1 MVDKLRGV
9 SERFLVTG
17 GSRLVGEVAVGGAKN
32 SVLKLMAAALLAE
45 GTTTITN
52 CPDILDVPLM
62 AEVLRGLGC
71 DVVISDAAPGDRSVV
86 AITTPSEPK
95 YHADF
100 PAVTQFRASVCVLGP
115 LMARCKRAV
124 VALPGGDA
132 IGSRPLDMHQ
142 AGLRLL
148 GATSEIE
155 HGCVV
160 ARAEELRGAR
170 IRLDFPSVGATENI
184 LMAAVLAEGET
195 VIDNAAREPDIVDL
209 CNMLVQMGARISGA
223 GTSVLTIQGVEQL
236 HPTEH
241 RVIGD
246 RIVAATWGIAA
257 AMTQGDV
264 RVTGVNPKHLALVLD
279 KLRSAGARI
288 SFEVDGFRVIQPERP
303 RAVNFSTLPFPGF
316 PTDLQP
322 MAIGL
327 AAIADGTSMITENIF
342 EARFRFVEEM
352 IRLGADARTDGHHAV
367 VRGIPR
373 LSSAPVWSSDIRAG
387 AGLVLAGLVADGVTE
402 VHDVFHIDRGYP
414 NFVEQLQALGG
425 GVERVGV
432 ARTDRERVG
441 ENAL

>member
-1 MVDKLRGV
+1 M
-9 SERFLVTG
+9 ERFLVTG
-17 GSRLVGEVAVGGAKN
+17 GSRLAGEVAVGGAKN
-32 SVLKLMAAALLAE
+32 SVLKLMAASLLVE

-71 DVVISDAAPGDRSVV
+71 EVAVDGPVVTID
-86 AITTPSEPK
+86 TPAEPK
-95 YHADF
+95 YLADF

-115 LMARCKRAV
+115 LLARCRRAV

-148 GATSEIE
+148 GASTEIE

-160 ARAEELRGAR
+160 AKADELRGAR

-184 LMAAVLAEGET
+184 LMAAVLAQGRT
-195 VIDNAAREPDIVDL
+195 VIDNAAREPDIVDI
-209 CNMLVQMGARISGA
+209 CTMLRQMGARIDGA
-223 GTSVLTIQGVEQL
+223 GTSVLTIDGVDRL
-236 HPTEH
+236 SPTTH

-246 RIVAATWGIAA
+246 RIVAATWAIAA
-257 AMTQGDV
+257 SMTAGDI
-264 RVTGVNPKHLALVLD
+264 RVSGVNPKHLALVLD
-279 KLRSAGARI
+279 KLHAAGAEI
-288 SFEVDGFRVIQPERP
+288 DYDATSFRVVQPDRP
-303 RAVNFSTLPFPGF
+303 RAVNFATLPFPGF

-327 AAIADGTSMITENIF
+327 AAVADGTSMITENIF
-342 EARFRFVEEM
+342 ESRFRFVEEM

-367 VRGIPR
+367 VRGIPQ

-414 NFVEQLQALGG
+414 NFVENLQALGAD
-425 GVERVGV
+425 VIRVP
-432 ARTDRERVG
+432 ATEPHPTTTAK
-441 ENAL
+441 NLLTS

>member
-1 MVDKLRGV
+1 M
-9 SERFLVTG
+9 ERFLVTG
-17 GSRLVGEVAVGGAKN
+17 GNRLVGEVSVGGAKN
-32 SVLKLMAAALLAE
+32 SVLKLMAAALLTE

-62 AEVLRGLGC
+62 ADVLRGLGC
-71 DVVISDAAPGDRSVV
+71 DVAIAGDVV
-86 AITTPSEPK
+86 TIDTPAEPK

-115 LMARCKRAV
+115 LMARCRRAV

-160 ARAEELRGAR
+160 ARADELQGAR

-184 LMAAVLAEGET
+184 LMAAVLAQGET

-209 CNMLVQMGARISGA
+209 CTMLTQMGARIRGA
-223 GTSVLTIQGVEQL
+223 GTSVLTIEGVKQL
-236 HPTEH
+236 SPTTH

-257 AMTQGDV
+257 AMTMGDV
-264 RVTGVNPKHLALVLD
+264 RVTGVNPQHLALVLD

-288 SFEVDGFRVIQPERP
+288 SFEQDGFRVIQADRP

-327 AAIADGTSMITENIF
+327 AAIADGTSMITENVF

-414 NFVEQLQALGG
+414 AFVENLQALGAD
-425 GVERVGV
+425 VKRVGS
-432 ARTDRERVG
+432 TG
-441 ENAL
+441 

>member
-1 MVDKLRGV
+1 MRTTRLTPV

-71 DVVISDAAPGDRSVV
+71 DVTVDTGTVTIV
-86 AITTPSEPK
+86 TPAEPK

-142 AGLRLL
+142 QGLRLL

-155 HGCVV
+155 HGCLV
-160 ARAEELRGAR
+160 ARADQLQGAR

-195 VIDNAAREPDIVDL
+195 VIDNAAREPEIVDL
-209 CNMLVQMGARISGA
+209 CTMLARMGAIISGA
-223 GTSVLTIQGVEQL
+223 GTSVLTIDGVDKL
-236 HPTEH
+236 SPTTH

-264 RVTGVNPKHLALVLD
+264 RVTGINPKHLSLVLD

-288 SFEVDGFRVIQPERP
+288 SFEPDGFRVVQSERP

-352 IRLGADARTDGHHAV
+352 IRLGSDARTDGHHAV

-414 NFVEQLQALGG
+414 EFVENLRSLGAEI
-425 GVERVGV
+425 ERVGS
-432 ARTDRERVG
+432 D
-441 ENAL
+441 

>member
-1 MVDKLRGV
+1 M

-17 GSRLVGEVAVGGAKN
+17 GNRLSGEVSVSGAKN

-71 DVVISDAAPGDRSVV
+71 EVVLEGDQV
-86 AITTPSEPK
+86 AITTPAEPE

-115 LMARCKRAV
+115 LVARCRRAV

-142 AGLRLL
+142 SGLRLL
-148 GATSEIE
+148 GATSEIQ

-160 ARAEELRGAR
+160 AEAADLHGAS
-170 IRLDFPSVGATENI
+170 IRLAFPSVGATENI
-184 LMAAVLAEGET
+184 LMAAVLANGET

-209 CNMLVQMGARISGA
+209 CNMLGRMGAQIEGA
-223 GTSVLTIQGVEQL
+223 GTSTLTIQGVRTL
-236 HPTEH
+236 RPTTH

-246 RIVAATWGIAA
+246 RIVAATWGVAA
-257 AMTQGDV
+257 AMTRGDV
-264 RVTGVNPKHLALVLD
+264 RVRGVNPRHLALVLD
-279 KLRSAGARI
+279 KLRAAGADVT
-288 SFEVDGFRVIQPERP
+288 SEPDGFRVVQAERP
-303 RAVNFSTLPFPGF
+303 RAVNFATLPFPGF

-327 AAIADGTSMITENIF
+327 AAVADGTSMITENVF

-387 AGLVLAGLVADGVTE
+387 AGLVLAGLVADGTTE
-402 VHDVFHIDRGYP
+402 VHDVYHIDRGYP
-414 NFVEQLQALGG
+414 RFVEDLTELGG
-425 GVERVGV
+425 DIERVPGS
-432 ARTDRERVG
+432 E
-441 ENAL
+441 

>member
-1 MVDKLRGV
+1 M

-17 GSRLVGEVAVGGAKN
+17 GNRLSGEVSVSGAKN

-71 DVVISDAAPGDRSVV
+71 EVVLEGDQV
-86 AITTPSEPK
+86 AITTPAEPE

-115 LMARCKRAV
+115 LVARCRRAV

-142 AGLRLL
+142 SGLRLL
-148 GATSEIE
+148 GATSEIQ

-160 ARAEELRGAR
+160 AEAADLHGAS
-170 IRLDFPSVGATENI
+170 IRLAFPSVGATENI
-184 LMAAVLAEGET
+184 LMAAVLANGET
-195 VIDNAAREPDIVDL
+195 IIDNAAREPDIVDL
-209 CNMLVQMGARISGA
+209 CNMLGRMGAQIEGA
-223 GTSVLTIQGVEQL
+223 GTSTLTIQGVRTL
-236 HPTEH
+236 RPTTH

-246 RIVAATWGIAA
+246 RIVAATWGVAA
-257 AMTQGDV
+257 AMTRGDV
-264 RVTGVNPKHLALVLD
+264 RVRGVNPRHLALVLD
-279 KLRSAGARI
+279 KLRAAGADVT
-288 SFEVDGFRVIQPERP
+288 SEPDGFRVVQAERP
-303 RAVNFSTLPFPGF
+303 RAVNFATLPFPGF

-327 AAIADGTSMITENIF
+327 AAVADGTSMITENVF

-387 AGLVLAGLVADGVTE
+387 AGLVLAGLVADGTTE
-402 VHDVFHIDRGYP
+402 VHDVYHIDRGYP
-414 NFVEQLQALGG
+414 RFVEDLTELGG
-425 GVERVGV
+425 DIERVPG
-432 ARTDRERVG
+432 TQ
-441 ENAL
+441 

>member
-1 MVDKLRGV
+1 M

-17 GSRLVGEVAVGGAKN
+17 GNRLTGEVSVGGAKN

-71 DVVISDAAPGDRSVV
+71 EVVLDGDEAR
-86 AITTPSEPK
+86 ITTPAEPK

-115 LMARCKRAV
+115 LVARCRRAV

-142 AGLRLL
+142 SGLELL
-148 GATSEIE
+148 GARSEIQ

-160 ARAEELRGAR
+160 AEADDLHGAT
-170 IRLDFPSVGATENI
+170 IRLAFPSVGATENI
-184 LMAAVLAEGET
+184 LMAAVLAKGET
-195 VIDNAAREPDIVDL
+195 VIDNAAREPEIVDL
-209 CNMLVQMGARISGA
+209 CNMLRRMGALIEGA
-223 GTSVLTIQGVEQL
+223 GSTTLTIRGVKTMQ
-236 HPTEH
+236 PTTH

-257 AMTQGDV
+257 AMTRGDV
-264 RVTGVNPKHLALVLD
+264 RVRGVNPKHLSLVLD
-279 KLRSAGARI
+279 KLRSAGSQVTMEA
-288 SFEVDGFRVIQPERP
+288 DGFRIVQEGRP
-303 RAVNFSTLPFPGF
+303 TAVNYATLPYPGF

-327 AAIADGTSMITENIF
+327 AAVADGTSMITENVF

-367 VRGIPR
+367 VRGIPQ

-414 NFVEQLQALGG
+414 RFVENLTALGG
-425 GVERVGV
+425 VIERVPAPAAAG
-432 ARTDRERVG
+432 
-441 ENAL
+441 

>member
-1 MVDKLRGV
+1 M

-17 GSRLVGEVAVGGAKN
+17 GNRLVGEVAVGGAKN

-45 GTTTITN
+45 GTSRITN

-71 DVVISDAAPGDRSVV
+71 EVTIADESPGDRSVV
-86 AITTPSEPK
+86 TINTPAEPK

-160 ARAEELRGAR
+160 ARADELQGAR

-209 CNMLVQMGARISGA
+209 CNMLVQMGARVSGA
-223 GTSVLTIQGVEQL
+223 GTSVLTIQGVERL
-236 HPTEH
+236 SPTDH

-257 AMTQGDV
+257 SMTMGDV
-264 RVTGVNPKHLALVLD
+264 KVTGINPKHLSLVLD

-288 SFEVDGFRVIQPERP
+288 SFDVDGFRVVQPERP

-414 NFVEQLQALGG
+414 NFVEQLQSLGG
-425 GVERVGV
+425 LVQRVGG
-432 ARTDRERVG
+432 TD
-441 ENAL
+441 